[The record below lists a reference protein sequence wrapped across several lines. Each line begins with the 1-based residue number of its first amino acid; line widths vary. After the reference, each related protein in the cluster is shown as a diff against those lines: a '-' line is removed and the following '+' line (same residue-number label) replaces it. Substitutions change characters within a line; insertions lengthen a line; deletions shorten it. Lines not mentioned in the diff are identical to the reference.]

1 MADERPD
8 LTPEQAREVRR
19 LLADARHTEPVPTD
33 VAARLERVL
42 ADLADQQAAHAPG
55 VDDPDTTAPGT
66 VTELASRRRRR
77 AATLLVAAAAVV
89 AVGVGLG
96 QVVGKAGQGQSDSS
110 AGAPAAGDA
119 PESTRAGS
127 DKAGSDKAGSA
138 DGKGDSFN
146 GPQGSGED
154 SVSPEV
160 AALPDPV
167 RVRSDHFSAD
177 VRRVRREA
185 RGVPTADYGNLRGD
199 RDVRDCE
206 LMAWG
211 RGTQVLV
218 RYDGSPAVVV
228 LRSPT
233 GDTQVADLFRC
244 GSEDPLRSTTL
255 PAR

>member
-33 VAARLERVL
+33 VATRLERVL

-55 VDDPDTTAPGT
+55 LDDPDTTAPGT
-66 VTELASRRRRR
+66 VTALASRRRRR
-77 AATLLVAAAAVV
+77 AATLLDAAAAVV

-96 QVVGKAGQGQSDSS
+96 QVVGKVGQGQSDSS
-110 AGAPAAGDA
+110 ASAPAAGDV
-119 PESTRAGS
+119 PEATRTGS
-127 DKAGSDKAGSA
+127 GKSGSGG
-138 DGKGDSFN
+138 DGESFN
-146 GPQGSGED
+146 SPQAGAD
-154 SVSPEV
+154 SVRGEL
-160 AALPDPV
+160 AALPNPVPV
-167 RVRSDHFSAD
+167 RSGHFSAD

-185 RGVPTADYGNLRGD
+185 RGVPTADYDSVRGD
-199 RDVRDCE
+199 RGTRDCQ

-211 RGTQVLV
+211 KGTQVLV

-228 LRSPT
+228 LRPPT

-244 GSEDPLRSTTL
+244 GSADVLRSTTL

>member
-1 MADERPD
+1 MAEERPD

-33 VAARLERVL
+33 VATRLERVL

-55 VDDPDTTAPGT
+55 LDDPDTAAPGT
-66 VTELASRRRRR
+66 VTALASRRRRR
-77 AATLLVAAAAVV
+77 AAGLLVAAAAVV

-96 QVVGKAGQGQSDSS
+96 QVVGKAGQGQSDSAAS
-110 AGAPAAGDA
+110 APASGDVLESSGAGAGKDR
-119 PESTRAGS
+119 PEGQ
-127 DKAGSDKAGSA
+127 
-138 DGKGDSFN
+138 DGQSFN
-146 GPQGSGED
+146 GTQAIPED
-154 SVSPEV
+154 SVRSEL
-160 AALPDPV
+160 AALPHPV
-167 RVRSDHFSAD
+167 RVRSEHFSAD

-185 RGVPTADYGNLRGD
+185 RGVATDDYADTRGD
-199 RDVRDCE
+199 LDARDCR

-211 RGTQVLV
+211 KGTRVLV

-228 LRSPT
+228 LRPPT

-244 GSEDPLRSTTL
+244 GSDDVLRSTTL

>member
-33 VAARLERVL
+33 VSARLERVL

-55 VDDPDTTAPGT
+55 VDDPDPTAPGT

-96 QVVGKAGQGQSDSS
+96 QVVGKAREGQSDSS
-110 AGAPAAGDA
+110 ASAPAAGDA
-119 PESTRAGS
+119 LRPERSPS
-127 DKAGSDKAGSA
+127 DEPGSA
-138 DGKGDSFN
+138 GGQDQSLN
-146 GPQGSGED
+146 GPHAAQED
-154 SVSPEV
+154 AGV
-160 AALPDPV
+160 AQLADLPHPL

-177 VRRVRREA
+177 VHRVRREA
-185 RGVPTADYGNLRGD
+185 RRVPATDPQALRGD
-199 RDVRDCE
+199 RRTRDCR

-228 LRSPT
+228 LRPPT

-244 GSEDPLRSTTL
+244 GSEDLLRSTTL